1 MFKIQFAS
9 NSMHHEIYHLL
20 LPAVVGATASSKHRI
35 QDQSVIIYPCREGV
49 LNLRAAYRGKG
60 YLRLLVE
67 NMYHPSQIYAM
78 NIGLVEV
85 V

>member
-1 MFKIQFAS
+1 MNIF
-9 NSMHHEIYHLL
+9 L
-20 LPAVVGATASSKHRI
+20 LPPVLGATASSTNRI
-35 QDQSVIIYPCREGV
+35 HDQSVIIYPCREGV

-67 NMYHPSQIYAM
+67 NMYHPAQTYAM